1 MSSRFAVRERGP
13 NKTPSLRDIWEAV
26 MQNLAGVAE
35 VDIVDLVE
43 GCMHCCLVL
52 GNLTEVASFVRWF
65 HTAP

>member
-1 MSSRFAVRERGP
+1 
-13 NKTPSLRDIWEAV
+13 
-26 MQNLAGVAE
+26 MQKLAGVAE

-52 GNLTEVASFVRWF
+52 SNLTEVASFVRWF